1 MTNSAVDTCLSKIPY
16 RNRRIAKRQAKHLT
30 ETFGVWHKAY
40 ECPVCFQFHTKTLGF
55 VGQPSIRKPLRG
67 DYLNVRNN

>member
-1 MTNSAVDTCLSKIPY
+1 MTDPADVCLSKIPY
-16 RNRRIAKRQAKHLT
+16 RNRRIANRQAKHMT
-30 ETFGVWHKAY
+30 ELFGVWHKAY

-67 DYLNVRNN
+67 DYLNERNN

>member
-16 RNRRIAKRQAKHLT
+16 RNRRIAERQANHMT
-30 ETFGVWHKAY
+30 ELFGVWHKAY

-55 VGQPSIRKPLRG
+55 VGQPSIKKPLRK
-67 DYLNVRNN
+67 DYLHE